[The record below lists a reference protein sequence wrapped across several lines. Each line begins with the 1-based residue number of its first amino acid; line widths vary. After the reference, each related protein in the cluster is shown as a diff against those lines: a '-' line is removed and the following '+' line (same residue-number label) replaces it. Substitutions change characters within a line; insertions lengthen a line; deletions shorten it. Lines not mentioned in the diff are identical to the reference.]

1 MVGGMTRRLVIPL
14 AAAVLV
20 LTIGGCASD
29 DATTES
35 PSSTAST
42 AASADG
48 EVVRMWIQPE
58 LADCVGVGPMECM
71 QVSYAEDGEPEL
83 FYSAIDGFEFV
94 EGTSYVIDVQVTDVP
109 SPPADGSSL
118 AYTLV
123 EVVSET
129 PAQ

>member
-1 MVGGMTRRLVIPL
+1 MVGGMTRRLLGTITTGL
-14 AAAVLV
+14 LV
-20 LTIGGCASD
+20 LAVSGCSSDSGGTS
-29 DATTES
+29 
-35 PSSTAST
+35 
-42 AASADG
+42 AASSAPATEG

-58 LADCVGVGPMECM
+58 LADCVGVGPMECL
-71 QVSYAEDGEPEL
+71 QVSYTEDGTPEL
-83 FYSAIDGFEFV
+83 FYSAIDGFQFV